1 MYFFMNTHRCLF
13 NWVTHNSVI
22 RFCEFLRGV
31 IASYTAK
38 DKFSINTLF
47 LNYTI
52 QLTRTCSSITRVSLF
67 ASACVRTQSITTHRI
82 YVTAM
87 RVGKTFVDVWNKKKR
102 WMKLFYYKEKPTGLV
117 FVERVWLYNSN
128 AKLWNK
134 YVTRKKKCL
143 HIKYTIFTTLWN
155 RYIFRNSS
163 GVF

>member
-1 MYFFMNTHRCLF
+1 MNTHRCLF

-52 QLTRTCSSITRVSLF
+52 QLTRACSSITRVSWF
-67 ASACVRTQSITTHRI
+67 ASACVRAQGIAAHRI

-87 RVGKTFVDVWNKKKR
+87 RVGRTFVDV
-102 WMKLFYYKEKPTGLV
+102 
-117 FVERVWLYNSN
+117 
-128 AKLWNK
+128 
-134 YVTRKKKCL
+134 
-143 HIKYTIFTTLWN
+143 
-155 RYIFRNSS
+155 
-163 GVF
+163 